1 MLDTHARKYVSPFIE
16 FGANIF
22 IKRKISAN
30 TVTILALILGVLS
43 AILLYLDK
51 NILAVIV
58 LWISGYLDAVDG
70 SIARKTNSSSSFGTV
85 LDITFDRIVEIGI
98 IFVSSLKFEDVRLN
112 IIVLLACILISMVIF
127 LTVGAVSEKSGVK
140 SFYYQAGV
148 AERSEG
154 FIMLSLMMV
163 FERYLG
169 IVVNI
174 FSFIVI
180 ITALQ
185 RMIEAKNILK

>member
-1 MLDTHARKYVSPFIE
+1 MLDTHARKYVNPFIE

-30 TVTILALILGVLS
+30 TVTTLALILGGLS
-43 AILLYLDK
+43 AVLLYLDK
-51 NILAVIV
+51 NILAVML

-70 SIARKTNSSSSFGTV
+70 SIARKTDSSSSFGTV
-85 LDITFDRIVEIGI
+85 LDVTFDRIVEIGI
-98 IFVSSLKFEDVRLN
+98 IFVSALKFEEIRLN

-127 LTVGAVSEKSGVK
+127 LTVGAVSEKSGIK

-154 FIMLSLMMV
+154 FIMLSLMMI
-163 FERYLG
+163 FESYLG

>member
-1 MLDTHARKYVSPFIE
+1 MLDTHARKYVNPFIE

-30 TVTILALILGVLS
+30 TVTTLALILGVLS
-43 AILLYLDK
+43 AVLLYLDK
-51 NILAVIV
+51 NILAVIL

-70 SIARKTNSSSSFGTV
+70 SIARKTDSSSSFGTV
-85 LDITFDRIVEIGI
+85 LDVTFDRIVEIGI
-98 IFVSSLKFEDVRLN
+98 IFVSALKFEEIRLN

-127 LTVGAVSEKSGVK
+127 LTVGAVSEKSGIK

-154 FIMLSLMMV
+154 FIMLSLMMI
-163 FERYLG
+163 FESYLG

-180 ITALQ
+180 IKAIQ

>member
-30 TVTILALILGVLS
+30 IVTILALILGVLS

-51 NILAVIV
+51 NIFAVIV

-85 LDITFDRIVEIGI
+85 LDVTFDRIVEIGI
-98 IFVSSLKFEDVRLN
+98 IFVSALKFEEVRLN
-112 IIVLLACILISMVIF
+112 IIVLLACILVSMVIF
-127 LTVGAVSEKSGVK
+127 LTVGAVSEKSGIK

-163 FERYLG
+163 FESYLG

>member
-1 MLDTHARKYVSPFIE
+1 MLDTHARKYVNPFIE

-30 TVTILALILGVLS
+30 TVTTLALILGVLS
-43 AILLYLDK
+43 AVLLYLDK
-51 NILAVIV
+51 NILAVML

-70 SIARKTNSSSSFGTV
+70 SIARKTDSSSSFGTV
-85 LDITFDRIVEIGI
+85 LDVTFDRIVEIGI
-98 IFVSSLKFEDVRLN
+98 IFVSALKFEEIRLN

-127 LTVGAVSEKSGVK
+127 LTVGAVSEKSGIK

-154 FIMLSLMMV
+154 FIMLSLMMI
-163 FERYLG
+163 FESYLG

-180 ITALQ
+180 ITAIQ